1 MTSNSPVS
9 FNSSSSIFVEN
20 IVRPQAQKAM
30 PNRTNNTE
38 IDTAINSEHTQG
50 IYKFISLKKS

>member
-9 FNSSSSIFVEN
+9 FNSSSSLFVEN

-30 PNRTNNTE
+30 TNRENSTE
-38 IDTAINSEHTQG
+38 MQAAINSEPTQG
-50 IYKFISLKKS
+50 IHEFIFFKNS